1 MIVIVYIASMFLFA
15 GQETSSAN
23 FTNKFLAKLL
33 PQLSRAELKS
43 FVLILRKVG
52 HVLAYGVL
60 MYLMYNACHKTKS
73 TRRIALPLAAVVTFL
88 VAMADE
94 MYQMRLVHRT
104 GAWKDVA
111 IDSGGIVFVSLVIW
125 LRETIRKKKTS
136 KPLEKAGDEGVN

>member
-1 MIVIVYIASMFLFA
+1 
-15 GQETSSAN
+15 
-23 FTNKFLAKLL
+23 
-33 PQLSRAELKS
+33 
-43 FVLILRKVG
+43 
-52 HVLAYGVL
+52 

-111 IDSGGIVFVSLVIW
+111 IDSVGIVFVSLVIW